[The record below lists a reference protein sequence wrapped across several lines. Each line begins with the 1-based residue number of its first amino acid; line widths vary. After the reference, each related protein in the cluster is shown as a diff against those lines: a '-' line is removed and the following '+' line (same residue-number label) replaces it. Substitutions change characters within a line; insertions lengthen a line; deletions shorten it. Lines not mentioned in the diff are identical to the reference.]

1 MQKLQPSEGQQS
13 VQAPPQPTAA
23 TASPLESNIRRCH
36 ARPHPA
42 VPMHIQNRSWSLA
55 APKDPIAGIA
65 GGLATKTFAAAT
77 NAVQLQL
84 RSMHARRLTSATGR
98 HHACTPA
105 CKCVPQSTGRSG
117 DSHLM
122 RPVCDS
128 DELSLR
134 LPLFLPSGTLEAIKT

>member
-13 VQAPPQPTAA
+13 VQAPPQPNAA
-23 TASPLESNIRRCH
+23 TASTRESNICHCH
-36 ARPHPA
+36 ARPHHA
-42 VPMHIQNRSWSLA
+42 VPMRIQNRSWSLA

-65 GGLATKTFAAAT
+65 GTLATEKFAAAT

-84 RSMHARRLTSATGR
+84 RSMHAHRLTSATGR